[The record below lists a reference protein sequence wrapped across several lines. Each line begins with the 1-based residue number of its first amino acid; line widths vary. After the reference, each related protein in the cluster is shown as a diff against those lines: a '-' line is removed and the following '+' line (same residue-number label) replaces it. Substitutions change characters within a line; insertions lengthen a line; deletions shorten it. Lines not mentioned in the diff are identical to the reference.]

1 MNNKSDFSTEVR
13 NSAIWSG
20 DSRKV
25 ANGKAAEVV
34 LTKQG
39 KMEIPDLSG
48 IEAVR
53 MGLVMQPLIGRL
65 AQDKLQMELKDADYS
80 LSHRNEPWMR
90 SHFDFISADGTT
102 LVEAKNYAMGSRNK
116 FDSDNNVIPSA
127 DYAQLVHECAVHG
140 ISRIVLAV
148 LFGGQ
153 EFCTFDFQITD
164 GEKEELIKK
173 MAMVWGHVQA
183 GTLPEP
189 DSIEAA
195 KLIYPHSNDNTV
207 VANRFI
213 EHHCLLLKQL
223 KDKAKMLD
231 EHIDESELAIRNAMG
246 EASVLSSMG
255 GEILAT
261 WKTAKSS
268 KRFNAD
274 MFRQAMPDIYDT
286 FVMEAPGSRR
296 FLIK

>member
-1 MNNKSDFSTEVR
+1 MSDFSPEVR

-39 KMEIPDLSG
+39 KMEISDLSG

-80 LSHRNEPWMR
+80 LSHADEPWMR

-102 LVEAKNYAMGSRNK
+102 LIEAKNYAMGSRNK
-116 FDSDNNVIPSA
+116 FDSDNNIVPAA

-153 EFCTFDFQITD
+153 EFVTFDFQITEA
-164 GEKEELIKK
+164 EKEELIKK
-173 MAMVWGHVQA
+173 MAKVWGHVQA

-195 KLIYPHSNDNTV
+195 KIVYPNSNDNTV
-207 VANRFI
+207 VANRSI
-213 EHHCLLLKQL
+213 EQHCLLLKQL
-223 KDKAKMLD
+223 KDKAKELD
-231 EHIDESELAIRNAMG
+231 AHIDESELAIRNAMG
-246 EASVLSSMG
+246 EASVLTSMG
-255 GEILAT
+255 GEVLAT
-261 WKTAKSS
+261 WKTAKAS

-274 MFRQAMPDIYDT
+274 MFRQAMPDIYDS
-286 FVMEAPGSRR
+286 FVMESPGSRR

>member
-1 MNNKSDFSTEVR
+1 MSDFSPEVR

-65 AQDKLQMELKDADYS
+65 AQDKLKMELKDADYN

-127 DYAQLVHECAVHG
+127 DYAQLVHECAVHN
-140 ISRIVLAV
+140 IERIVLAV

-153 EFCTFDFQITD
+153 EFVTFDFQITE

-173 MAMVWGHVQA
+173 MAKVWGHVQA

-195 KLIYPHSNDNTV
+195 KLIYPHSNDRTV
-207 VANRFI
+207 VANRSMEQI
-213 EHHCLLLKQL
+213 CIYLKQL
-223 KDKAKMLD
+223 KDKAKEID
-231 EHIDESELAIRNAMG
+231 AHIDESELAIRNAMG
-246 EASVLSSMG
+246 EASVLCNMG

-274 MFRQAMPDIYDT
+274 MFRQAMPDIYDS
-286 FVMEAPGSRR
+286 FVMESPGSRR
-296 FLIK
+296 FLVK

>member
-1 MNNKSDFSTEVR
+1 MDDFSPEVR

-53 MGLVMQPLIGRL
+53 MGLVMQLLIGRL

-102 LVEAKNYAMGSRNK
+102 LVEAKNYAAGSRSK
-116 FDSDNNVIPSA
+116 YDCDNNIIPGA

-207 VANRFI
+207 VANRSI
-213 EHHCLLLKQL
+213 EQICLLLKQL
-223 KDKAKMLD
+223 KEKAKVLD
-231 EHIDESELAIRNAMG
+231 AHIDESELAIRNAMG

>member
-1 MNNKSDFSTEVR
+1 MSDFSPEIR

-65 AQDKLQMELKDADYS
+65 AQDKLKMELKDADYS

-140 ISRIVLAV
+140 ISKIVLAV

-153 EFCTFDFQITD
+153 EFVTFDFQITE

-173 MAMVWGHVQA
+173 MAKVWGHVQA

-195 KLIYPHSNDNTV
+195 KLIYPHSNDRTV
-207 VANRFI
+207 VANRSMEQI
-213 EHHCLLLKQL
+213 CIYLKQL
-223 KDKAKMLD
+223 KDKAKEID
-231 EHIDESELAIRNAMG
+231 AHIDESELAIRNAMG
-246 EASVLSSMG
+246 ESSVLCNMG

-274 MFRQAMPDIYDT
+274 MFRQAMPDIYES
-286 FVMEAPGSRR
+286 FVMESPGSRR
-296 FLIK
+296 FLVK

>member
-1 MNNKSDFSTEVR
+1 MSDFSPEVR

-90 SHFDFISADGTT
+90 SHFDFISADGFV
-102 LVEAKNYAMGSRNK
+102 LVEAKNYAMGSRAK
-116 FDSDNNVIPSA
+116 FDSDNNIIPAA
-127 DYAQLVHECAVHG
+127 DYAQLVHECSVHG
-140 ISRIVLAV
+140 IERIVLAV

-153 EFCTFDFQITD
+153 EFVTFDFQITEA
-164 GEKEELIKK
+164 EKEELIKK
-173 MAMVWGHVQA
+173 MAKVWGHVQA

-207 VANRFI
+207 IANSMV
-213 EHHCLLLKQL
+213 EQHCLRLKQL
-223 KDKAKMLD
+223 KDAAKELD
-231 EHIDESELAIRNAMG
+231 TQIDASELVIRNAMG
-246 EASVLSSMG
+246 EASALSSLSG
-255 GEILAT
+255 DVLAT
-261 WKTAKSS
+261 WKTAKAS

-274 MFRQAMPDIYDT
+274 MFRQAMPDIYDS
-286 FVMEAPGSRR
+286 FVMESPGSRR

>member
-1 MNNKSDFSTEVR
+1 MDDFSPEVR

-102 LVEAKNYAMGSRNK
+102 LVEAKNYAAGSRSK
-116 FDSDNNVIPSA
+116 YDCDNNIIPGA

-207 VANRFI
+207 VANRSI
-213 EHHCLLLKQL
+213 EQICLLLKQL
-223 KDKAKMLD
+223 KEKAKVLD
-231 EHIDESELAIRNAMG
+231 AHIDESELAIRNAMG